1 MTEEIINKVAESSLL
16 QIDLEDFLPKS
27 EVMVYDL
34 AQNLFEGMILKEND
48 FRDFLKN
55 HNWNQY
61 ENKTIAIC
69 CSQDA
74 IVPNWAYMLLAT
86 KLNEHKAKCS
96 FGNINEVKEK
106 LLLDAFLKSDLES
119 YKGGKVLVKG
129 CGSFE
134 LSPAVYVEITKC
146 LQPIVNS
153 LMFGEACSSVP
164 VFKSRSQ
171 KF

>member
-1 MTEEIINKVAESSLL
+1 MVEEIINRVAESSLL
-16 QIDLEDFLPKS
+16 QIDLEDFLPKA
-27 EVMVYDL
+27 EVLPYDL

-61 ENKTIAIC
+61 EGKTLAIH
-69 CSQDA
+69 CSKDA

-86 KLNEHKAKCS
+86 KLNEHKANGL
-96 FGNINEVKEK
+96 FGSVNEVKEK
-106 LLLDAFLKSDLES
+106 LLLESFTKSDLGS
-119 YKGGKVLVKG
+119 YNGKKVLVKG
-129 CGSFE
+129 CGSFD
-134 LSPAVYVEITKC
+134 LSPAVYIEITNQ

-164 VFKSRSQ
+164 VFKSHS
-171 KF
+171 